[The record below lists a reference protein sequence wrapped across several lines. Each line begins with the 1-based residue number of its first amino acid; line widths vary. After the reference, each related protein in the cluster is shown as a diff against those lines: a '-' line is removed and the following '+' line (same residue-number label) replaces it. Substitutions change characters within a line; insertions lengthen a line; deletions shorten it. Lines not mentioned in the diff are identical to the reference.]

1 MDWTDKVTQVVP
13 EEVMLPAV
21 GQGALAVQCRRD
33 DQELL
38 ELLAEVNDPVTER
51 AVTAERTFLQAF
63 EGGCHLPIA
72 GRATV
77 DGERI
82 RLRGLVAHPSGT
94 PILREEAEGADP
106 VELGRRLARELMEKG
121 ARSLLEEVK
130 KGLEE

>member
-1 MDWTDKVTQVVP
+1 
-13 EEVMLPAV
+13 ML
-21 GQGALAVQCRRD
+21 
-33 DQELL
+33 ELL
-38 ELLAEVNDPVTER
+38 EEVNDPVTER
-51 AVTAERTFLQAF
+51 AIIAERTFLQAF

-77 DGERI
+77 DEEHI

-94 PILREEAEGADP
+94 PVLREEAEGMEP

-130 KGLEE
+130 KGMEE